1 MSRTTQLVSIA
12 AFVVA
17 AALALGASL
26 VLVGMLERRTAGS
39 LQEAFGQAHIGWVQ
53 VSLDGLQVTLAGTAP
68 DESARI
74 SALQVAGGV
83 VDATRITESI
93 VVPTRNPMVAP
104 VFRVEMMRN
113 RDELSVIGLVPARP
127 GRPPI
132 AERLREALPEL
143 RVEDLLQ
150 TSDHAVPGGWVTAT
164 DFAVEALSHFEVGR
178 VSVTAGRIEIEALVD
193 GPEEQ
198 RALEEVLRGLAP
210 RGQVLALDLT
220 APRPVAAPFLL
231 RVDATGGTLSLGTCA
246 ADTEDAQERIH
257 AALQAAGYTRR
268 LVCPLAL
275 GAPTPRWGEGA
286 AVAIAALAQLGEG
299 SLTISDGT
307 VVLSVSHAVAEADFD
322 RVVGGLET
330 GLPDA
335 FSFSARRLDPPAEAD
350 PAADAAPEVQ
360 MMLTEEGHLSIAG
373 RLPDERLRSVVRAFA
388 GARFGRDAVEVGA
401 RLDADLPAG
410 WSLRVLT
417 ALEALAELH
426 HGSATVRENG
436 VSVTGVSGNPDARS
450 QVTQALLQGL
460 GAQARIAVNVT
471 YDEALDPVANA
482 PTPDNC
488 EARIQ
493 DILRQ
498 TKITFDPGST
508 EINAASAPVVDAIA
522 DVMRECGELP
532 FEVAGYT
539 DSQGREETNLNLS
552 QGRAEAV
559 INALLS
565 RRVLVASL
573 VAHGYGAA
581 NPIADNGTDAGR
593 EANRRI
599 EFRLIRPE
607 PEPEPIDPALEA
619 QLTFE
624 IQTPGRD
631 TVRPHPRPGSV
642 VADEPTIGSGD
653 EDAPD
658 EPDAPAGSP
667 PGDPPALDPPGS
679 APAAPPG
686 PAPEASP

>member
-26 VLVGMLERRTAGS
+26 ALVRVVERRTAAS

-53 VSLDGLQVTLAGTAP
+53 VSLDGLQVTLSGTAP

-74 SALQVAGGV
+74 NALQVAGGV

-113 RDELSVIGLVPARP
+113 RDDLSVIGLVPARP

-150 TSDHAVPGGWVTAT
+150 TSDHAVPAGWVNAT
-164 DFAVEALSHFEVGR
+164 DFAIEALGHFEVGR
-178 VSVTAGRIEIEALVD
+178 VSVTAGRIAIEALVD
-193 GPEEQ
+193 GPEER
-198 RALEEVLRGLAP
+198 RALEDALRELAP
-210 RGQVLALDLT
+210 RGQVLALELT

-231 RVDATGGTLSLGTCA
+231 RVDASDGALSLGTCA
-246 ADTEDAQERIH
+246 ADTVDAQERIRV
-257 AALQAAGYTRR
+257 ALQAAGYTRR

-307 VVLSVSHAVAEADFD
+307 VILAVPHATPETDFD

-335 FSFSARRLDPPAEAD
+335 FSLSARRLDPPAEAD
-350 PAADAAPEVQ
+350 SATDAAPEVQ
-360 MMLTEEGHLSIAG
+360 MALTEEGRLSIAG
-373 RLPDERLRSVVRAFA
+373 RLPDERIRSAVRAFA
-388 GARFGRDAVEVGA
+388 GARFGRGAVEIGT

-417 ALEALAELH
+417 ALEALSELH
-426 HGSATVRENG
+426 HGSARVRENVVR
-436 VSVTGVSGNPDARS
+436 VSGVSGNPDARS

-460 GAQARIAVNVT
+460 GAQARIEVDVT

-482 PTPDNC
+482 PTPEVC
-488 EARIQ
+488 ESRIQ
-493 DILRQ
+493 EILRR

-522 DVMRECGELP
+522 EVLRECGELP
-532 FEVAGYT
+532 LEVAGYT

-559 INALLS
+559 INALLA

-581 NPIADNGTDAGR
+581 NPIADNGTEAGR
-593 EANRRI
+593 EENRRI
-599 EFRLIRPE
+599 EIRLIRPE

-619 QLTFE
+619 QLVFE
-624 IQTPGRD
+624 IQTPGAD
-631 TVRPHPRPGSV
+631 TTRPRPRPGSV
-642 VADEPTIGSGD
+642 VADAPTIGSGD
-653 EDAPD
+653 EDLPD
-658 EPDAPAGSP
+658 EPDAPPDAPPASDPPPSP
-667 PGDPPALDPPGS
+667 PE
-679 APAAPPG
+679 APAG
-686 PAPEASP
+686 PAPESNP